1 LDKNLFRRDQIWFL
15 EKNKREAC
23 ELYSL
28 VEFQVDGKK
37 IRKDASYE
45 KDYLRGRYGA
55 VPIVRDL
62 ERKYG
67 K

>member
-1 LDKNLFRRDQIWFL
+1 M
-15 EKNKREAC
+15 
-23 ELYSL
+23 YSL

-37 IRKDASYE
+37 IRKDAAYE

-55 VPIVRDL
+55 VPVVRDL
-62 ERKYG
+62 EGEYG